1 DLHRRL
7 VLASSVSELRE
18 LQGEVADRFGQLPP
32 MVENLFAIQEAR
44 LLAAELG
51 AEVVAFRQGRLT
63 VSPVQLGSPDV
74 RRLKELQPRALY
86 TVAKREVSCKVDPPK
101 DSEKVGMRQAVE
113 ILAAILEARAA
124 LAA

>member
-1 DLHRRL
+1 MRRRKRRL
-7 VLASSVSELRE
+7 NVERSPNPASK
-18 LQGEVADRFGQLPP
+18 
-32 MVENLFAIQEAR
+32 AI
-44 LLAAELG
+44 AEI
-51 AEVVAFRQGRLT
+51 
-63 VSPVQLGSPDV
+63 GSPDV

-86 TVAKREVSCKVDPPK
+86 TVARREVSCKVDPPK